1 MKDLN
6 LAPRSYI
13 LLLVTLNVLTRCFQS
28 HRPHQQPLFLT
39 IFTPFQGWP
48 FFSIYY
54 LIYSFFSFIKI
65 CTCLPLKK

>member
-13 LLLVTLNVLTRCFQS
+13 LLVTLNVLTRCFQS

-39 IFTPFQGWP
+39 IFTPFQG
-48 FFSIYY
+48 
-54 LIYSFFSFIKI
+54 
-65 CTCLPLKK
+65 